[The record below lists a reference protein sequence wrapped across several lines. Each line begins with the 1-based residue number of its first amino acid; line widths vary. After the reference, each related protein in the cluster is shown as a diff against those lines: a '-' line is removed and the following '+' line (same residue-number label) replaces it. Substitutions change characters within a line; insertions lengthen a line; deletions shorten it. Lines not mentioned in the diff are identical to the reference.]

1 MDLASYGWELVMG
14 STEILHQLEPS
25 VCQGVIQWFPGFDP
39 LHQFIDV
46 RCRGGK
52 CSIWEGGTRGTA
64 LIYAPSFLP
73 AGGWRPWKPSEV
85 GMVGMVGTKPM
96 HFWSI

>member
-1 MDLASYGWELVMG
+1 M
-14 STEILHQLEPS
+14 
-25 VCQGVIQWFPGFDP
+25 VIQLFPGFPGFDP

-73 AGGWRPWKPSEV
+73 AGGDPGNQVRWAWWVWWVLNPCLVNLSQSFDV
-85 GMVGMVGTKPM
+85 T
-96 HFWSI
+96 